1 MMTPG
6 KLDVIIKFNRAPDV
20 RETTKAGTTF
30 DVMCGSRVVS
40 VTLRHKM
47 WKKVVEAKTKGG
59 VFALAIAGRM
69 GAPTPGGGFVLDD
82 PSLQVCDVRLPRRLR
97 HRPKEGSSS

>member
-69 GAPTPGGGFVLDD
+69 GGTH
-82 PSLQVCDVRLPRRLR
+82 SRRRLR
-97 HRPKEGSSS
+97 PRRPLAASL